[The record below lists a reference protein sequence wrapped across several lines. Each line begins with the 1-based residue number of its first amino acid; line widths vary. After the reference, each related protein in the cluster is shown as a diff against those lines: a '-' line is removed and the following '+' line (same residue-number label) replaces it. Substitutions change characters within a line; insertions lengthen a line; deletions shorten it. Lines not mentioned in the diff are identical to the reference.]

1 MYCLMKRCP
10 IFRWQGGRVQLW
22 GRGARLFVFLFNG
35 MWQFRV
41 SSERVTNETCQL
53 LGTRWRAQE
62 VATPLNIYI
71 YQIDITSI
79 SSTLSTQV
87 ITWFIRLCSYIW
99 CMYLWCFISQL
110 KLFPRWMFSRIYDIN
125 GKRVNQ
131 HQIDIVDIVPVILYL
146 LIWWICF
153 LSV

>member
-10 IFRWQGGRVQLW
+10 ICRWQGGRVQLW

-62 VATPLNIYI
+62 VATPVNIYI
-71 YQIDITSI
+71 YEIDITSI
-79 SSTLSTQV
+79 SSTLSTSPD
-87 ITWFIRLCSYIW
+87 SYVHAHMI
-99 CMYLWCFISQL
+99 YLWCFISQL

-125 GKRVNQ
+125 GKRVTSNRYCRYCSSYF
-131 HQIDIVDIVPVILYL
+131 ISTNMMNMFP
-146 LIWWICF
+146 
-153 LSV
+153 

>member
-10 IFRWQGGRVQLW
+10 ISRWQDGRVQLW

-41 SSERVTNETCQL
+41 SSERVTNETCHL

-62 VATPLNIYI
+62 ATTPLNIYI

-79 SSTLSTQV
+79 SSTLSTQM
-87 ITWFIRLCSYIW
+87 ITWFVRLYLL
-99 CMYLWCFISQL
+99 MYLWCFISQL
-110 KLFPRWMFSRIYDIN
+110 KLFPRWMFPRIYEIN
-125 GKRVNQ
+125 GKWVNQ

-153 LSV
+153 LD